1 MLKKIIILLSL
12 SSIISIQANSI
23 SIEAKSILE
32 SSEYFKN
39 TVIQYEKENNKKAFF
54 PLGNGDSIEDFRNT
68 LRIMNLKNFESPIKN
83 PYYDRDGVFGLIKD
97 KENLYLTIQSDIKT
111 LNNNIC
117 RDLNNNNITKNLDN
131 FTLTESL
138 NYFDGNYSCFNNKDN
153 KQNLYV
159 YKIY

>member
-12 SSIISIQANSI
+12 SSIISIQANNI
-23 SIEAKSILE
+23 SIEAQSILE

-39 TVIQYEKENNKKAFF
+39 TVLQYEKQNNKKAFF

-68 LRIMNLKNFESPIKN
+68 LRIINLKNFESPIKN
-83 PYYDRDGVFGLIKD
+83 HYYDRDGVFGLIKD

-111 LNNNIC
+111 LNSNIC
-117 RDLNNNNITKNLDN
+117 IDLNNNNVPKKLDN

-138 NYFDGNYSCFNNKDN
+138 NYFDGNHSCFNSKDN
-153 KQNLYV
+153 EQNLYV